1 MVIGPVAHPP
11 LGKLGAPAERSGALV
26 TALVKLSPKTGSR
39 FTLYETKARIDAPAP
54 LQFIFQRECC
64 VKLRSLKHRGRLRI
78 QTIQQ
83 AFRVL
88 FCPHSGC
95 STPSASERV
104 HAPGISRTKRTTIPT
119 PRPARMTIRLE
130 VETEEEGRTA
140 GVVAAVGRGVQQRA
154 LQLDRSWSTSR
165 RSWWRTPKPR
175 QRTRRAP
182 PSKWRGSPS
191 RKSAVGLA
199 TSRQDLS
206 PKEIKKVTQRATLA

>member
-54 LQFIFQRECC
+54 LQLIHRECC
-64 VKLRSLKHRGRLRI
+64 VKLRPRLAPR
-78 QTIQQ
+78 
-83 AFRVL
+83 AAADPNNPAGFSCPL
-88 FCPHSGC
+88 FCGEL
-95 STPSASERV
+95 AESEEQ
-104 HAPGISRTKRTTIPT
+104 HYQLLDQG
-119 PRPARMTIRLE
+119 M
-130 VETEEEGRTA
+130 ETEEEGRAA